1 LVKFL
6 LYLGRWQLSSLI
18 LSPAISLFNGT
29 SIWGTPETWAASC
42 VANLVGGSLFFW
54 VDKFIFTSKAV
65 EMWHVIPN
73 GKCDGCGKVTEL
85 WRLTLA
91 PGYDKRQDEPKYL
104 CMECSKKKTDKLR
117 AKGIKIKGRSH

>member
-1 LVKFL
+1 MVKFL
-6 LYLGRWQLSSLI
+6 LYLARWQTSSLI

-29 SIWGTPETWAASC
+29 PIWGTPTSWLSAS
-42 VANLVGGSLFFW
+42 VANLVGGCIFFW
-54 VDKFIFTSKAV
+54 VDRFIFTSKTV

-73 GKCDGCGKVTEL
+73 GTCDQCGKVTEL

-104 CMECSKKKTDKLR
+104 CMGCSKIKTDQLR
-117 AKGIKIKGRSH
+117 KSGIKIRGKSK